1 MKLSKVTIE
10 NFRSYSHRVEF
21 SIEQITAIIG
31 KNDIGKSS
39 ILDALDTFFNQNKLD
54 IADRNIHSADSPV
67 IIGCA
72 FSDLPD
78 EIVLDD
84 SVSTTLEAEY
94 LLNEDHQLEIWKEY
108 SASGKE
114 SVFIVAIHPVNEPYD
129 NLLQKKNADLKR
141 LIQSAGLQDTVN
153 QAINSEM
160 RHALWESL
168 GDQIRLEKRHIAA
181 DKEDAKNIW
190 LKLLPALPRYR
201 IFRADRPSTDDDAI
215 AQDPMQVA
223 MKAAI
228 EENQAEL
235 IRIAENIKQR
245 VSVVANQTIEKLK
258 DFDET
263 LASTLTPKF
272 KKEPAWDK
280 AFSFS
285 LTGDED
291 IPINKRGSGIRRLIL
306 FSFFRASCEENLD
319 GNTDVIYAVEEPE
332 TSQHPDFQQTI
343 INTFLQMTEN
353 PHCQILFTTH
363 VPGLAKLVPI
373 ESLRYITN
381 GEGYPEIETGTDGVI
396 ARIADSLGVLP
407 DITPPLAPY
416 RNNRLIVCVEGVNDI
431 LFLQTLTA
439 ALHKTHPEITPIS
452 SCPDIMVLPMGG
464 SSLQEWVNHN
474 YLRKLG
480 IPEYHIYDSD
490 CTNAHQQECDSVNQ
504 RADGSSARMTSKREM
519 ENYIHPDAIR
529 AVYGV
534 NFEIDDSTD
543 VPRVISDYLK
553 SQNLPGCNQK
563 NVKRRLNGEATQYMT
578 LELLKECDQ
587 QNEILSWICDIMGLD
602 ISSYI

>member
-1 MKLSKVTIE
+1 MRLSKVIIE
-10 NFRSYSHRVEF
+10 NFRSYSHRVEI

-39 ILDALDTFFNQNKLD
+39 ILDALDIFFNQNKLD
-54 IADRNIHSADSPV
+54 IADKNIHSSDSPV
-67 IIGCA
+67 IIGCV
-72 FSDLPD
+72 FSNLPD

-108 SASGKE
+108 STSGKE
-114 SVFIVAIHPVNEPYD
+114 SVFIIAVHPANEPYN
-129 NLLQKKNADLKR
+129 NLLQKKNAELKR
-141 LIQSAGLQDTVN
+141 LIQSAGLQNIVN
-153 QAINSEM
+153 QTINSEM

-168 GDQIRLEKRHIAA
+168 GDQIRFEKSKIPA
-181 DKEDAKNIW
+181 DKEEAKNIW
-190 LKLLPALPRYR
+190 LKILPALPRYS

-228 EENQAEL
+228 EENQVEL
-235 IRIAENIKQR
+235 IRIAEKIKQR

-263 LASTLTPKF
+263 LASTLAPKF

-291 IPINKRGSGIRRLIL
+291 IPINKRGSGVRRLIL

-319 GNTDVIYAVEEPE
+319 SNADVIYAVEEPE

-363 VPGLAKLVPI
+363 VPGLAKLVPV

-381 GEGYPEIETGTDGVI
+381 GEG
-396 ARIADSLGVLP
+396 
-407 DITPPLAPY
+407 
-416 RNNRLIVCVEGVNDI
+416 
-431 LFLQTLTA
+431 
-439 ALHKTHPEITPIS
+439 
-452 SCPDIMVLPMGG
+452 
-464 SSLQEWVNHN
+464 
-474 YLRKLG
+474 
-480 IPEYHIYDSD
+480 
-490 CTNAHQQECDSVNQ
+490 
-504 RADGSSARMTSKREM
+504 
-519 ENYIHPDAIR
+519 
-529 AVYGV
+529 
-534 NFEIDDSTD
+534 
-543 VPRVISDYLK
+543 
-553 SQNLPGCNQK
+553 
-563 NVKRRLNGEATQYMT
+563 
-578 LELLKECDQ
+578 
-587 QNEILSWICDIMGLD
+587 
-602 ISSYI
+602 